1 MVKCDIEGCDRQF
14 QNNHGLSMHK
24 TLTHGEKAT
33 GRTRDLTK
41 QREYNRAYAARKKAN
56 GTGNGNGSLVLRELD
71 HSGDRIVMVDESTG
85 DVWVAKKAVF
95 SD

>member
-1 MVKCDIEGCDRQF
+1 MVKCDIEGCDREF

-24 TLTHGEKAT
+24 TLTHGEKA
-33 GRTRDLTK
+33 GRTGKTRSLTK

-56 GTGNGNGSLVLRELD
+56 GNGSLVLRELD
-71 HSGDRIVMVDESTG
+71 HSNDRIVMVDESTG

-95 SD
+95 SSD

>member
-1 MVKCDIEGCDRQF
+1 
-14 QNNHGLSMHK
+14 MHK
-24 TLTHGEKAT
+24 TLTHGVKAS
-33 GRTRDLTK
+33 RTRDLTK
-41 QREYNRAYAARKKAN
+41 QREYNRAYAARKKA
-56 GTGNGNGSLVLRELD
+56 NGNGSLVLRELD